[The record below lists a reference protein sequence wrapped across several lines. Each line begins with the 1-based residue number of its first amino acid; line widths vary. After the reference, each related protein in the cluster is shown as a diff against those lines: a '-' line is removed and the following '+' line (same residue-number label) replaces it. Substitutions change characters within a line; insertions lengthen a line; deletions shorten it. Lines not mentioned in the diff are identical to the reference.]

1 LDETTDQK
9 PETFTDWVRIKL
21 KNVLDAI
28 AGFFNRLGIHPNII
42 TISSLAGNI
51 TGAVFVGFGHL
62 TIGGLIVLVTAPLDA
77 IDGAMARSEA
87 R

>member
-1 LDETTDQK
+1 MRQPPKTGNIYGLGAHQ
-9 PETFTDWVRIKL
+9 IKECP
-21 KNVLDAI
+21 
-28 AGFFNRLGIHPNII
+28 GCHRRFFNRLGIHPNII